1 MEIVPTFADLIDLF
15 ERHAVRYLIIGGVA
29 FIRYVKPR
37 YTKDIDIWIDPLPEN
52 VERANLALKEFGSP
66 DLLDKDS
73 TSEILLVGVV
83 PSRIDILREINGN
96 DFDAAWEKRDR
107 GNYGAT
113 DANWV
118 DIETLLEIKSGID
131 DPRHQQDAK
140 DLRAVLK
147 MRKTKSQ
154 E

>member
-1 MEIVPTFADLIDLF
+1 MM
-15 ERHAVRYLIIGGVA
+15 
-29 FIRYVKPR
+29 
-37 YTKDIDIWIDPLPEN
+37 
-52 VERANLALKEFGSP
+52 
-66 DLLDKDS
+66 
-73 TSEILLVGVV
+73 
-83 PSRIDILREINGN
+83 EINGS
-96 DFDAAWEKRDR
+96 DFDAAWAKRDR